1 MGEFIRRNLNAVVES
16 RGPFQITSVV
26 LLLFTA
32 NGVFEPLEVALNRA
46 WGVTRNRSYLKN
58 QLLSFF
64 LILLCGGL
72 VLGSLLLTAGS
83 DNYVRTGFGLGAFP
97 AWISVVIF
105 RVAATAVTIAALFLT
120 YWILP
125 NCPGPARTIFPVAVM
140 AVGGRAGV

>member
-1 MGEFIRRNLNAVVES
+1 M
-16 RGPFQITSVV
+16 V

-72 VLGSLLLTAGS
+72 VLGSLLLTARG
-83 DNYVRTGFGLGAFP
+83 DNYLKGEP
-97 AWISVVIF
+97 ACCLLYTSRCV
-105 RVAATAVTIAALFLT
+105 
-120 YWILP
+120 
-125 NCPGPARTIFPVAVM
+125 
-140 AVGGRAGV
+140 